1 MKSPGDIGAARRV
14 LGVTLIIAVPPIA
27 YLARAN
33 AMGAIATLR
42 DVQRLIPVP
51 ITNTDSATLSS
62 AAYHAGHAAATMDG
76 RWGMTGFM
84 TLSSMA
90 FALGCVLMA
99 WPLLRRRS
107 Q

>member
-1 MKSPGDIGAARRV
+1 MKRGDIAAVRRV
-14 LGVTLIIAVPPIA
+14 LGVALIIGVPSIA
-27 YLARAN
+27 YLVRAN

-42 DVQRLIPVP
+42 YFQRLIPVP

-62 AAYHAGHAAATMDG
+62 AVYHAGHAMATMDG
-76 RWGMTGFM
+76 RWGPTGFM
-84 TLSSMA
+84 TVSAMA

-99 WPLLRRRS
+99 WPMLRRPA

>member
-1 MKSPGDIGAARRV
+1 MKGGDIAAVRRV
-14 LGVTLIIAVPPIA
+14 LGVTLIVGVPPMA
-27 YLARAN
+27 YLARAH

-42 DVQRLIPVP
+42 DVQKLTPTP

-62 AAYHAGHAAATMDG
+62 AAYHAGHAMATMDG
-76 RWGMTGFM
+76 RWGPTGFM
-84 TLSSMA
+84 TVSAMA

-99 WPLLRRRS
+99 WPMLRRRA